1 MKNSQGFDGN
11 ITEKKVKVIM
21 KTLQKTVKVMRD
33 TLQSRKGKNSQ
44 GKKKQS
50 RSQGYDGNITVKARK
65 K

>member
-1 MKNSQGFDGN
+1 
-11 ITEKKVKVIM
+11 M